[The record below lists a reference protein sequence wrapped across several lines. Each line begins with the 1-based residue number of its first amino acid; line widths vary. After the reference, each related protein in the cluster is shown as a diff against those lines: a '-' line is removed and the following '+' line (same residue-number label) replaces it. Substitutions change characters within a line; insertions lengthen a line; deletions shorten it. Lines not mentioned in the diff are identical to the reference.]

1 MNFISVFLFY
11 TFASSIVFIYGIGLE
26 RLYIHSKSS
35 KTIHIF
41 FIKNSVFIFLAVTF
55 MWFFNLYVLIPTG
68 TSFLLPVFIITF
80 ILLQE
85 CLFKFILKNF
95 IYDVEKEAV
104 FTYGLIFF
112 VLYEAASYIEA
123 LAMIVSSIFTGF
135 VFSYILRA
143 VKQKTDYGSTGEQWK
158 PVPLVL
164 ISLGFILMAFTLMD
178 TAWFFDFL

>member
-41 FIKNSVFIFLAVTF
+41 FIKNSVFIFSAVTF

-95 IYDVEKEAV
+95 IYDVETEAV

-112 VLYEAASYIEA
+112 FLYEAASYI
-123 LAMIVSSIFTGF
+123 
-135 VFSYILRA
+135 
-143 VKQKTDYGSTGEQWK
+143 
-158 PVPLVL
+158 
-164 ISLGFILMAFTLMD
+164 
-178 TAWFFDFL
+178 